1 MRNRT
6 IKKSFYLSEEENRL
20 LKEKCFDGFISESSF
35 FRMCILN
42 KEIKEKPDEKFYDTL
57 EQLRGIA
64 TNINQIARVAN
75 QTRIIDVDS
84 LKIFEKEV
92 KDIISDL
99 RKNIYRSGL
108 HMAVT
113 QLYNRT
119 TNLNGLI
126 EYVMN
131 GDKTD
136 EMKYVS
142 GVNCLPETA
151 YEEMMSTKNRF
162 NKGKEKIIGYHLIQ
176 SFAEGEVTPEV
187 AHELGLEYVN
197 EVFGKDFEVVV
208 ATHLNTDNVHNH
220 IVINSVS
227 LKTGKKFYDYHAS
240 RDYLRIVSDC
250 ICQYY
255 GLSVLEDKIWKHKGA
270 YKRFAKENPYM
281 QMVKSDVDRCLAE
294 ALYEKDFRK
303 RLERLGYSYSN
314 TYEQGLVIIDNTR
327 NRKVYLQK
335 FFGDEYSYNKVID
348 RILDYENRNIIK
360 YGKKY
365 KISIEEYKKML
376 EIKRKNEIK
385 KLPLLYILFCLL
397 LKIDPLPAK
406 MDFGKARVKITKEMR
421 IEIKYM
427 NELSRQAV
435 LLNKNKIGSL
445 DDLNAFRTKLED
457 EVRTLKGTRESL
469 QRKKRKSKNQED
481 IAKFDIELKL
491 IAPKIKQ
498 LNADIQNC
506 YKIEKRTILW
516 QKDYDKAMEKE
527 QEQQKQNELKQNKKK
542 SRKYLK

>member
-1 MRNRT
+1 
-6 IKKSFYLSEEENRL
+6 
-20 LKEKCFDGFISESSF
+20 
-35 FRMCILN
+35 
-42 KEIKEKPDEKFYDTL
+42 
-57 EQLRGIA
+57 
-64 TNINQIARVAN
+64 
-75 QTRIIDVDS
+75 
-84 LKIFEKEV
+84 
-92 KDIISDL
+92 
-99 RKNIYRSGL
+99 
-108 HMAVT
+108 MAVT

-142 GVNCLPETA
+142 SVNCLPETA
-151 YEEMMSTKNRF
+151 YEEMIATKNRF

-227 LKTGKKFYDYHAS
+227 LKTGKKFYDYYSS
-240 RDYLRIVSDC
+240 RDYMRIVSDC

-255 GLSVLEDKIWKHKGA
+255 GLSVLEDKIWRHKGA

-281 QMVKSDVDRCLAE
+281 QMVKSDVDRCLE
-294 ALYEKDFRK
+294 ESYYEGDFAK
-303 RLERLGYSYSN
+303 RMKELGYDYSN
-314 TYEQGLVIIDNTR
+314 DYEQGLVIIDNTR

-335 FFGDEYSYNKVID
+335 FFGDNYSHDKVID
-348 RILDYENRNIIK
+348 RILDYENKNIAQ
-360 YGKKY
+360 YVKKY
-365 KISIEEYKKML
+365 KMSKEEYIKIL
-376 EIKRKNEIK
+376 EIKRKSEIR

-397 LKIDPLPAK
+397 LKIEPLPAK
-406 MDFGKARVKITKEMR
+406 IDFKNERVPLTKEMR
-421 IEIKYM
+421 IELKYM
-427 NELSRQAV
+427 NELSKQAV

-445 DDLNAFRTKLED
+445 NDLNAFRTKLED

-469 QRKKRKSKNQED
+469 QRKKRKSTNQED
-481 IAKFDIELKL
+481 INKFDEELKTL
-491 IAPKIKQ
+491 APKIKQ
-498 LNADIQNC
+498 LNTDIQNC
-506 YKIEKRTILW
+506 YKVEKRTILW
-516 QKDYDKAMEKE
+516 QQEYYKAMIKNKELQKKEELEKS
-527 QEQQKQNELKQNKKK
+527 LKKIKKYIK
-542 SRKYLK
+542 

>member
-1 MRNRT
+1 
-6 IKKSFYLSEEENRL
+6 
-20 LKEKCFDGFISESSF
+20 
-35 FRMCILN
+35 
-42 KEIKEKPDEKFYDTL
+42 
-57 EQLRGIA
+57 
-64 TNINQIARVAN
+64 
-75 QTRIIDVDS
+75 
-84 LKIFEKEV
+84 
-92 KDIISDL
+92 
-99 RKNIYRSGL
+99 
-108 HMAVT
+108 MAVT

-151 YEEMMSTKNRF
+151 YEEMIATKNRF

-294 ALYEKDFRK
+294 ALYEKDFSK
-303 RLERLGYSYSN
+303 RLEKLGYSYSN

-327 NRKVYLQK
+327 DRKVYLQK
-335 FFGDEYSYNKVID
+335 FFGDSYSHNKVID
-348 RILDYENRNIIK
+348 RILDYENKSITQ

-365 KISIEEYKKML
+365 KMSKEEYIKML
-376 EIKRKNEIK
+376 EIKKRNEIR

-406 MDFGKARVKITKEMR
+406 MDFGKARVSLTKEMR
-421 IEIKYM
+421 IELKYM

-435 LLNKNKIGSL
+435 LLTENKIGSL
-445 DDLNAFRTKLED
+445 DDLNVFRTKLEN
-457 EVRTLKGTRESL
+457 EVRNLKGTRESL
-469 QRKKRKSKNQED
+469 QRRKRKSTNQKD
-481 IAKFDIELKL
+481 ITKFDEELKTL
-491 IAPKIKQ
+491 APKIKQ
-498 LNADIQNC
+498 LNTDIQNC

-516 QKDYDKAMEKE
+516 QQEYDKTMEKE

-542 SRKYLK
+542 PRKYLK

>member
-1 MRNRT
+1 
-6 IKKSFYLSEEENRL
+6 
-20 LKEKCFDGFISESSF
+20 
-35 FRMCILN
+35 
-42 KEIKEKPDEKFYDTL
+42 
-57 EQLRGIA
+57 
-64 TNINQIARVAN
+64 
-75 QTRIIDVDS
+75 
-84 LKIFEKEV
+84 
-92 KDIISDL
+92 
-99 RKNIYRSGL
+99 
-108 HMAVT
+108 MAVT

-176 SFAEGEVTPEV
+176 SFARYEVTPEV

-281 QMVKSDVDRCLAE
+281 QMVKSDVDRCLEA
-294 ALYEKDFRK
+294 ALYERDFEK
-303 RLERLGYSYSN
+303 RMKELGYSYSN
-314 TYEQGLVIIDNTR
+314 DYEQGLVVIDNTR
-327 NRKVYLQK
+327 DRKIYLQT
-335 FFGDEYSYNKVID
+335 FFGDSYSHDKIIS
-348 RILDYENRNIIK
+348 RILDYENRNIAQ

-365 KISIEEYKKML
+365 KMTKEEYNKML
-376 EIKRKNEIK
+376 EIKRKREIK
-385 KLPLLYILFCLL
+385 KLPLLYVLFCLL

-406 MDFGKARVKITKEMR
+406 MDFGNAKVPITKEMR
-421 IEIKYM
+421 IELKYM

-435 LLNKNKIGSL
+435 LLSKNKIGSL
-445 DDLNAFRTKLED
+445 DDLNNFRAKLED
-457 EVRTLKGTRESL
+457 EVRNLKGTRENL
-469 QRKKRKSKNQED
+469 QRKKRKSKNQDD
-481 IAKFDIELKL
+481 IDKFDVELKV
-491 IAPKIKQ
+491 IAPKIKE

-506 YKIEKRTILW
+506 YKIENRTILW
-516 QKDYDKAMEKE
+516 QQEYENAMKKE
-527 QEQQKQNELKQNKKK
+527 QERQMQLQIEQELKQNKKK
-542 SRKYLK
+542 SRKYLR

>member
-1 MRNRT
+1 
-6 IKKSFYLSEEENRL
+6 
-20 LKEKCFDGFISESSF
+20 
-35 FRMCILN
+35 
-42 KEIKEKPDEKFYDTL
+42 
-57 EQLRGIA
+57 
-64 TNINQIARVAN
+64 
-75 QTRIIDVDS
+75 
-84 LKIFEKEV
+84 
-92 KDIISDL
+92 
-99 RKNIYRSGL
+99 
-108 HMAVT
+108 MAVT

-151 YEEMMSTKNRF
+151 YEEMIATKNRF
-162 NKGKEKIIGYHLIQ
+162 NKGKEKIIDYHLIQ

-281 QMVKSDVDRCLAE
+281 QMVKSDVDRCLE
-294 ALYEKDFRK
+294 ASLYEKDFRK
-303 RLERLGYSYSN
+303 RLEKLGYSYSN

-327 NRKVYLQK
+327 DRKIYLQK
-335 FFGDEYSYNKVID
+335 FFGDNYSHDKVID
-348 RILDYENRNIIK
+348 RILDYENRNTIK

-365 KISIEEYKKML
+365 KMSIEEYKKML

-385 KLPLLYILFCLL
+385 KLPLLYVLFCLL

-421 IEIKYM
+421 IEVKYM

-435 LLNKNKIGSL
+435 LLSKNKIGSL
-445 DDLNAFRTKLED
+445 EDLNSFRTKLED
-457 EVRTLKGTRESL
+457 KVRTLKGTRENL
-469 QRKKRKSKNQED
+469 QRKKRKSTNQED
-481 IAKFDIELKL
+481 ITKFDEELKTF
-491 IAPKIKQ
+491 APKIKQ
-498 LNADIQNC
+498 LNTDIQNC
-506 YKIEKRTILW
+506 YKIEKRIILW
-516 QKDYDKAMEKE
+516 QQEYYKTMEKE
-527 QEQQKQNELKQNKKK
+527 QERQKQEELKQSKKK
-542 SRKYLK
+542 SRKYLR

>member
-1 MRNRT
+1 
-6 IKKSFYLSEEENRL
+6 
-20 LKEKCFDGFISESSF
+20 
-35 FRMCILN
+35 
-42 KEIKEKPDEKFYDTL
+42 
-57 EQLRGIA
+57 
-64 TNINQIARVAN
+64 
-75 QTRIIDVDS
+75 
-84 LKIFEKEV
+84 
-92 KDIISDL
+92 
-99 RKNIYRSGL
+99 
-108 HMAVT
+108 MAVT

-187 AHELGLEYVN
+187 AHKLGLEYVN

-240 RDYLRIVSDC
+240 RDYLRIISDC

-281 QMVKSDVDRCLAE
+281 QMVKNDVDRCLE
-294 ALYEKDFRK
+294 ESYYEGDFAK
-303 RLERLGYSYSN
+303 RMKELGYDYSN
-314 TYEQGLVIIDNTR
+314 DYEQGLVIIDNTR

-335 FFGDEYSYNKVID
+335 FFGDNYSYNRVID
-348 RILDYENRNIIK
+348 RILDYGNRNTIK
-360 YGKKY
+360 YGKRY
-365 KISIEEYKKML
+365 KMSIEEYKKML

-385 KLPLLYILFCLL
+385 KLPLLYMLFCLL
-397 LKIDPLPAK
+397 LKIEPLPAK
-406 MDFGKARVKITKEMR
+406 MDFGKTRVKITKEMR
-421 IEIKYM
+421 IEVKYM

-435 LLNKNKIGSL
+435 LLSKNKIGSL
-445 DDLNAFRTKLED
+445 DDLNTFRTKLED
-457 EVRTLKGTRESL
+457 EVRTLKGIRENL
-469 QRKKRKSKNQED
+469 QSKKRKSTKQED
-481 IAKFDIELKL
+481 IAKFDTELKL

-498 LNADIQNC
+498 LNDDIQNC

-516 QKDYDKAMEKE
+516 QQEYENAMKKQ
-527 QEQQKQNELKQNKKK
+527 QERQMQNELKQSKKK
-542 SRKYLK
+542 SRKYLR

>member
-1 MRNRT
+1 
-6 IKKSFYLSEEENRL
+6 
-20 LKEKCFDGFISESSF
+20 
-35 FRMCILN
+35 
-42 KEIKEKPDEKFYDTL
+42 
-57 EQLRGIA
+57 
-64 TNINQIARVAN
+64 
-75 QTRIIDVDS
+75 
-84 LKIFEKEV
+84 
-92 KDIISDL
+92 
-99 RKNIYRSGL
+99 
-108 HMAVT
+108 
-113 QLYNRT
+113 
-119 TNLNGLI
+119 
-126 EYVMN
+126 MN

-162 NKGKEKIIGYHLIQ
+162 NKGKEKIISYHLIQ

-187 AHELGLEYVN
+187 AHELGLEYIN
-197 EVFGKDFEVVV
+197 EVFGKDFEVIV

-294 ALYEKDFRK
+294 SYYEGDFEK
-303 RLERLGYSYSN
+303 RMKELGYDYSN
-314 TYEQGLVIIDNTR
+314 DYEQGLVIIDNTR

-335 FFGDEYSYNKVID
+335 FFGDNYSHDKVID
-348 RILDYENRNIIK
+348 RILDYENKNITQYSK
-360 YGKKY
+360 NY
-365 KISIEEYKKML
+365 KMSKEEYMKMH

-406 MDFGKARVKITKEMR
+406 MDFGKARVKLTKEMR
-421 IEIKYM
+421 IEVKYM

-435 LLNKNKIGSL
+435 LLTENKIDSL
-445 DDLNAFRTKLED
+445 DDLNTFRTKLED
-457 EVRTLKGTRESL
+457 EVRTLKGTREKL
-469 QRKKRKSKNQED
+469 QRNKRKSTKQED
-481 IAKFDIELKL
+481 IAKFDTELKL
-491 IAPKIKQ
+491 IAPIIKR

-506 YKIEKRTILW
+506 YKIEKRTVLW
-516 QKDYDKAMEKE
+516 QREYDRAMKEE
-527 QEQQKQNELKQNKKK
+527 QERQKQSELKQSKKK
-542 SRKYLK
+542 SRKYLE

>member
-1 MRNRT
+1 
-6 IKKSFYLSEEENRL
+6 
-20 LKEKCFDGFISESSF
+20 
-35 FRMCILN
+35 
-42 KEIKEKPDEKFYDTL
+42 
-57 EQLRGIA
+57 
-64 TNINQIARVAN
+64 
-75 QTRIIDVDS
+75 
-84 LKIFEKEV
+84 
-92 KDIISDL
+92 
-99 RKNIYRSGL
+99 
-108 HMAVT
+108 MAVT

-294 ALYEKDFRK
+294 ALYEKDFSK
-303 RLERLGYSYSN
+303 RLEKLGYSYSN

-327 NRKVYLQK
+327 DRKIYLQK
-335 FFGDEYSYNKVID
+335 FFGDNYSHDKVID
-348 RILDYENRNIIK
+348 RILDYENRNTIK

-365 KISIEEYKKML
+365 KMSIEEYKKML

-385 KLPLLYILFCLL
+385 KLPLLYVLFCLL

-421 IEIKYM
+421 IEVKYM

-435 LLNKNKIGSL
+435 LLIDNKIDSL
-445 DDLNAFRTKLED
+445 DDLNSFRIKLED

-469 QRKKRKSKNQED
+469 QRKKKKTTNQED
-481 IAKFDIELKL
+481 ITKFDKELKTL
-491 IAPKIKQ
+491 APKIKQ
-498 LNADIQNC
+498 LNTDIQNC

-516 QKDYDKAMEKE
+516 QQEYDKVMKKE
-527 QEQQKQNELKQNKKK
+527 QEQQKQNELKQSKKK

>member
-1 MRNRT
+1 
-6 IKKSFYLSEEENRL
+6 
-20 LKEKCFDGFISESSF
+20 
-35 FRMCILN
+35 
-42 KEIKEKPDEKFYDTL
+42 
-57 EQLRGIA
+57 
-64 TNINQIARVAN
+64 
-75 QTRIIDVDS
+75 
-84 LKIFEKEV
+84 
-92 KDIISDL
+92 
-99 RKNIYRSGL
+99 
-108 HMAVT
+108 MAVT

-142 GVNCLPETA
+142 SVNCLPETA
-151 YEEMMSTKNRF
+151 YEEMIATKNRF

-255 GLSVLEDKIWKHKGA
+255 GLSILEDKIWKHKGA

-281 QMVKSDVDRCLAE
+281 QMVKSDVDRCLE
-294 ALYEKDFRK
+294 ESYYEGDFAK
-303 RLERLGYSYSN
+303 RMKELGYSYSN
-314 TYEQGLVIIDNTR
+314 DYEQGLVVIDNTR
-327 NRKVYLQK
+327 DRKVYLQK
-335 FFGDEYSYNKVID
+335 FFGDIYSHDKVID
-348 RILDYENRNIIK
+348 RILDYENRNTIK
-360 YGKKY
+360 DGKKY
-365 KISIEEYKKML
+365 KMRIEDYKKMI
-376 EIKRKNEIK
+376 EIKRKNKIK
-385 KLPLLYILFCLL
+385 KLPLLYVLFCLL

-406 MDFGKARVKITKEMR
+406 MDLKNARVPLTKEMR
-421 IEIKYM
+421 IVLKYM
-427 NELSRQAV
+427 NEISRQAII
-435 LLNKNKIGSL
+435 LNENKIGSL
-445 DDLNAFRTKLED
+445 EDLNAFRTKLED

-469 QRKKRKSKNQED
+469 QRKKKKAMNQED
-481 IAKFDIELKL
+481 ITKFDEELKIL
-491 IAPKIKQ
+491 APKIKQ
-498 LNADIQNC
+498 LNTNIQNC

-516 QKDYDKAMEKE
+516 EQEYKKAMIKNM
-527 QEQQKQNELKQNKKK
+527 QLQKQNELVQNKKK
-542 SRKYLK
+542 SRKYLR

>member
-1 MRNRT
+1 
-6 IKKSFYLSEEENRL
+6 
-20 LKEKCFDGFISESSF
+20 
-35 FRMCILN
+35 
-42 KEIKEKPDEKFYDTL
+42 
-57 EQLRGIA
+57 
-64 TNINQIARVAN
+64 
-75 QTRIIDVDS
+75 
-84 LKIFEKEV
+84 
-92 KDIISDL
+92 
-99 RKNIYRSGL
+99 
-108 HMAVT
+108 MAVT

-406 MDFGKARVKITKEMR
+406 MDFGKAIVKITKEMR

>member
-1 MRNRT
+1 
-6 IKKSFYLSEEENRL
+6 
-20 LKEKCFDGFISESSF
+20 
-35 FRMCILN
+35 
-42 KEIKEKPDEKFYDTL
+42 
-57 EQLRGIA
+57 
-64 TNINQIARVAN
+64 
-75 QTRIIDVDS
+75 
-84 LKIFEKEV
+84 
-92 KDIISDL
+92 
-99 RKNIYRSGL
+99 
-108 HMAVT
+108 MAVT

-151 YEEMMSTKNRF
+151 YEEMIATKNRF

-176 SFAEGEVTPEV
+176 SFKEGEVTPEV

-294 ALYEKDFRK
+294 ALYEKDFSK
-303 RLERLGYSYSN
+303 RLEKLGYSYSN

-335 FFGDEYSYNKVID
+335 FYGDNYSHDKVID
-348 RILDYENRNIIK
+348 RILDYKNKNIAR

-365 KISIEEYKKML
+365 KMSKEEYIKML

-406 MDFGKARVKITKEMR
+406 MDFENARVPVTKAMR
-421 IEIKYM
+421 IELKYM
-427 NELSRQAV
+427 NELSRQTI
-435 LLNKNKIGSL
+435 LLTENKIGSL

-457 EVRTLKGTRESL
+457 EVRTLKGARENL
-469 QRKKRKSKNQED
+469 QRKKRKSMNQED
-481 IAKFDIELKL
+481 ITKFDEELKIL
-491 IAPKIKQ
+491 APKIKQ
-498 LNADIQNC
+498 LNTDIQNC

-516 QKDYDKAMEKE
+516 QQEYDKAMEKE
-527 QEQQKQNELKQNKKK
+527 REQQKQNELKQSKKK
-542 SRKYLK
+542 LRKYLK

>member
-1 MRNRT
+1 
-6 IKKSFYLSEEENRL
+6 
-20 LKEKCFDGFISESSF
+20 
-35 FRMCILN
+35 
-42 KEIKEKPDEKFYDTL
+42 
-57 EQLRGIA
+57 
-64 TNINQIARVAN
+64 
-75 QTRIIDVDS
+75 
-84 LKIFEKEV
+84 
-92 KDIISDL
+92 
-99 RKNIYRSGL
+99 
-108 HMAVT
+108 MAVT

-281 QMVKSDVDRCLAE
+281 QMVKSDVDRCIE
-294 ALYEKDFRK
+294 KALYEKDFRK
-303 RLERLGYSYSN
+303 RLEELGYSYSN
-314 TYEQGLVIIDNTR
+314 TYEQGLVIIDDTR

-335 FFGDEYSYNKVID
+335 FFGDKYSYNMVID
-348 RILDYENRNIIK
+348 RILDYDNRNIIK
-360 YGKKY
+360 FGKKY
-365 KISIEEYKKML
+365 KMSIEEYKKMF
-376 EIKRKNEIK
+376 EIKRKNGIK
-385 KLPLLYILFCLL
+385 KLPLLYVLFCLL

-406 MDFGKARVKITKEMR
+406 MDFGKARVPLTKEMR
-421 IEIKYM
+421 IELKNM

-435 LLNKNKIGSL
+435 LLSKNKIGSL
-445 DDLNAFRTKLED
+445 DDLNTFRNKLED
-457 EVRTLKGTRESL
+457 EGRTLKGTRENL
-469 QRKKRKSKNQED
+469 QRNKRKSTKQED
-481 IAKFDIELKL
+481 IVKFDEELKI
-491 IAPKIKQ
+491 IAPKIRQ
-498 LNADIQNC
+498 LNTDIQNC

-516 QKDYDKAMEKE
+516 QREYEETMKKEKE
-527 QEQQKQNELKQNKKK
+527 HQKQSELKQSKKK
-542 SRKYLK
+542 IKKYLKY

>member
-1 MRNRT
+1 
-6 IKKSFYLSEEENRL
+6 
-20 LKEKCFDGFISESSF
+20 
-35 FRMCILN
+35 
-42 KEIKEKPDEKFYDTL
+42 
-57 EQLRGIA
+57 
-64 TNINQIARVAN
+64 
-75 QTRIIDVDS
+75 
-84 LKIFEKEV
+84 
-92 KDIISDL
+92 
-99 RKNIYRSGL
+99 
-108 HMAVT
+108 MAVT

-151 YEEMMSTKNRF
+151 YEEMIATKNRF

-176 SFAEGEVTPEV
+176 SFKEGEVTPEV

-281 QMVKSDVDRCLAE
+281 QMVKSDVDRCLE
-294 ALYEKDFRK
+294 ASLYERDFEK
-303 RLERLGYSYSN
+303 RMKELGYSYSN
-314 TYEQGLVIIDNTR
+314 DYEQGLVVIDNTR
-327 NRKVYLQK
+327 DRKIYLQK
-335 FFGDEYSYNKVID
+335 FFGDKYSHNKVID
-348 RILDYENRNIIK
+348 RILDYENKNIAQ

-365 KISIEEYKKML
+365 KMSKEEYNKMI

-385 KLPLLYILFCLL
+385 KLSLLYVLFCLL

-406 MDFGKARVKITKEMR
+406 MDFGKARVSLTKEMR
-421 IEIKYM
+421 IELKYM
-427 NELSRQAV
+427 KELSRQTI
-435 LLNKNKIGSL
+435 LLSKNKIGSL

-457 EVRTLKGTRESL
+457 EVRTLKGARENL
-469 QRKKRKSKNQED
+469 QRKKRKSMNQED
-481 IAKFDIELKL
+481 ITKFDEELKTL
-491 IAPKIKQ
+491 APKIKQ
-498 LNADIQNC
+498 LNTDIQNC

-516 QKDYDKAMEKE
+516 QQKYDKAMEKE
-527 QEQQKQNELKQNKKK
+527 QEQQKQNELKQGKRK

>member
-1 MRNRT
+1 
-6 IKKSFYLSEEENRL
+6 
-20 LKEKCFDGFISESSF
+20 
-35 FRMCILN
+35 
-42 KEIKEKPDEKFYDTL
+42 
-57 EQLRGIA
+57 
-64 TNINQIARVAN
+64 
-75 QTRIIDVDS
+75 
-84 LKIFEKEV
+84 
-92 KDIISDL
+92 
-99 RKNIYRSGL
+99 
-108 HMAVT
+108 MAVT

-176 SFAEGEVTPEV
+176 SFARYEVTPEV

-227 LKTGKKFYDYHAS
+227 LKTGKKFYNYHAS

-281 QMVKSDVDRCLAE
+281 QMVKSDVDRCLE
-294 ALYEKDFRK
+294 ASLYERDFEK
-303 RLERLGYSYSN
+303 RMKELGYSYSN

-327 NRKVYLQK
+327 DRKIYLQK
-335 FFGDEYSYNKVID
+335 FFGDKYSYNKVID
-348 RILDYENRNIIK
+348 KILEYENRNTIK

-365 KISIEEYKKML
+365 KMSIEEYKKML

-385 KLPLLYILFCLL
+385 KLPLLYVLFCLL

-406 MDFGKARVKITKEMR
+406 MDFGKARVKLTKEMR
-421 IEIKYM
+421 IEVKYM

-435 LLNKNKIGSL
+435 LLIDNKIDSL
-445 DDLNAFRTKLED
+445 DDLNSFRIKLED

-469 QRKKRKSKNQED
+469 QRKKKKTTNQED
-481 IAKFDIELKL
+481 ITKFDKELKTL
-491 IAPKIKQ
+491 APKIKQ
-498 LNADIQNC
+498 LNTDIQNC

-516 QKDYDKAMEKE
+516 QQEYDKVMKKE
-527 QEQQKQNELKQNKKK
+527 QEQQKQNELKQSKKK

>member
-1 MRNRT
+1 
-6 IKKSFYLSEEENRL
+6 
-20 LKEKCFDGFISESSF
+20 
-35 FRMCILN
+35 
-42 KEIKEKPDEKFYDTL
+42 
-57 EQLRGIA
+57 
-64 TNINQIARVAN
+64 
-75 QTRIIDVDS
+75 
-84 LKIFEKEV
+84 
-92 KDIISDL
+92 
-99 RKNIYRSGL
+99 
-108 HMAVT
+108 MAVT
-113 QLYNRT
+113 ELYNRT

-151 YEEMMSTKNRF
+151 YEEMIATKNRF

-176 SFAEGEVTPEV
+176 SFKEGEVTPEV

-281 QMVKSDVDRCLAE
+281 QMVKIDVDRCLE
-294 ALYEKDFRK
+294 ASLYERDFEK
-303 RLERLGYSYSN
+303 RMKELGYSYSN

-327 NRKVYLQK
+327 DRKIYLQK
-335 FFGDEYSYNKVID
+335 FFGDKYSYNKVID
-348 RILDYENRNIIK
+348 KILEYENRNTIK

-365 KISIEEYKKML
+365 KMSIEEYKKML

-385 KLPLLYILFCLL
+385 KLPLLYVLFCLL

-406 MDFGKARVKITKEMR
+406 MDFGKARVKLTKEMR
-421 IEIKYM
+421 IEVKYM

-435 LLNKNKIGSL
+435 LLIDNKIDSL
-445 DDLNAFRTKLED
+445 DDLNSFRIKLED

-469 QRKKRKSKNQED
+469 QRKKKKTTNQED
-481 IAKFDIELKL
+481 ITKFDKELKTL
-491 IAPKIKQ
+491 APKIKQ
-498 LNADIQNC
+498 LNTDIQNC

-516 QKDYDKAMEKE
+516 QQEYDKVMKKE
-527 QEQQKQNELKQNKKK
+527 QEQQKQNELKQSKKK

>member
-1 MRNRT
+1 
-6 IKKSFYLSEEENRL
+6 
-20 LKEKCFDGFISESSF
+20 
-35 FRMCILN
+35 
-42 KEIKEKPDEKFYDTL
+42 
-57 EQLRGIA
+57 
-64 TNINQIARVAN
+64 
-75 QTRIIDVDS
+75 
-84 LKIFEKEV
+84 
-92 KDIISDL
+92 
-99 RKNIYRSGL
+99 
-108 HMAVT
+108 MAVT

-151 YEEMMSTKNRF
+151 YEEMIATKNRF

-176 SFAEGEVTPEV
+176 SFKEGEVTPEV

-281 QMVKSDVDRCLAE
+281 QMVKSDVDRCLEA
-294 ALYEKDFRK
+294 ALYERDFEK
-303 RLERLGYSYSN
+303 RMKELGYSYSN
-314 TYEQGLVIIDNTR
+314 DYEQGLVVIDNTR
-327 NRKVYLQK
+327 DRKVYLQK
-335 FFGDEYSYNKVID
+335 FFGDKYSYNKVID
-348 RILDYENRNIIK
+348 RILDYENRNTIK

-365 KISIEEYKKML
+365 KISIEEYIKML
-376 EIKRKNEIK
+376 EIKRKKEIK
-385 KLPLLYILFCLL
+385 KLSLLYVLFCLL

-406 MDFGKARVKITKEMR
+406 MDFKNARVSLTKEMR
-421 IEIKYM
+421 IELKYM
-427 NELSRQAV
+427 KELSRQTI
-435 LLNKNKIGSL
+435 LLTENKIGSL

-457 EVRTLKGTRESL
+457 EVRTLKGARENL
-469 QRKKRKSKNQED
+469 QRKKRKSMNQED
-481 IAKFDIELKL
+481 ITKFDEELKTL
-491 IAPKIKQ
+491 APKIKQ
-498 LNADIQNC
+498 LNTDIQNC

-516 QKDYDKAMEKE
+516 QQKYDKAMEKE
-527 QEQQKQNELKQNKKK
+527 QEQQKQNELKQGKRK